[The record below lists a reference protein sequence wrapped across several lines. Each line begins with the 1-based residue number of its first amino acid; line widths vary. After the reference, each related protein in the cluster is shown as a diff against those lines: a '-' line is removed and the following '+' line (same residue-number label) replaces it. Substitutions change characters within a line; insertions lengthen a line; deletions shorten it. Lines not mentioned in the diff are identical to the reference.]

1 MSIDIQKLG
10 EEKLKHY
17 QETFKKY
24 DKNEDGTVTTAELAT
39 VLKESK
45 KDLSNQQIEDA
56 VQKYDADG
64 NGIIDFF
71 EFIKLMANFNRD
83 EEGEEAIRAV
93 FRVFDKDGNG
103 FISTKE
109 LREILKE
116 LGDDV
121 SDKEI
126 IEMIRNV
133 DIDGDGKV
141 NYDEFVQ
148 MLA

>member
-1 MSIDIQKLG
+1 MTKKEKKLSAPFLG
-10 EEKLKHY
+10 ILR
-17 QETFKKY
+17 
-24 DKNEDGTVTTAELAT
+24 KNCFLLT
-39 VLKESK
+39 
-45 KDLSNQQIEDA
+45 I
-56 VQKYDADG
+56 
-64 NGIIDFF
+64 
-71 EFIKLMANFNRD
+71 
-83 EEGEEAIRAV
+83 

-109 LREILKE
+109 LREVLKE

>member
-1 MSIDIQKLG
+1 MTI
-10 EEKLKHY
+10 
-17 QETFKKY
+17 
-24 DKNEDGTVTTAELAT
+24 
-39 VLKESK
+39 
-45 KDLSNQQIEDA
+45 
-56 VQKYDADG
+56 
-64 NGIIDFF
+64 
-71 EFIKLMANFNRD
+71 
-83 EEGEEAIRAV
+83 

-109 LREILKE
+109 LREVLKE